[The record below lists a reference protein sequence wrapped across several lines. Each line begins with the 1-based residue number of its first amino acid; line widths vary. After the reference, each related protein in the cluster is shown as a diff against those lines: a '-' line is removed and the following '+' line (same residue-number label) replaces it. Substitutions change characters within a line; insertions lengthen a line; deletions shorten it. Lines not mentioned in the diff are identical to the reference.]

1 MPIKKRFKPKMP
13 KPMKFTVCTA
23 TLNRAHTLHRVFN
36 SLNAQTFQDFEW
48 LVIDDGSSDDTERLI
63 TEWQSNTSFQIRYK
77 YQQNQG
83 KHIAINLG
91 AKLAL
96 GDLFVVADSD
106 DAFLPN
112 ALEVF
117 YEAWLAI
124 PKTSRND
131 FVGVTGL
138 CVTDDGMVIG
148 DRFPEDILD
157 TTSLEVSYRH
167 RVGGE
172 KWGCYRTDIMRQFPS
187 PSIEGL
193 PFFSESVIWHAI
205 GRRYLTRFIN
215 KPLRI
220 YKQDAGDQLTR
231 RSPKDTAPAGIF
243 YVMSLNNDHDYMFV
257 APLFFARIAAHG
269 VRFALHRSERF
280 GKQLSQL
287 SRPKLKALWMA
298 AYLPGFIL
306 YVADL
311 ISERGRG
318 SSS

>member
-1 MPIKKRFKPKMP
+1 MR
-13 KPMKFTVCTA
+13 FTVCTA
-23 TLNRAHTLHRVFN
+23 TFNRAHTLHRVFD
-36 SLNAQTFQDFEW
+36 SLKAQTFQDFEW
-48 LVIDDGSSDDTERLI
+48 LVIDDGSSDETETLI
-63 TEWQSNTSFQIRYK
+63 ARWQSRTSFSIRYK

-91 AKLAL
+91 ATLAL

-124 PKTSRND
+124 PKTSRSD

-138 CVTDDGMVIG
+138 CVTDDGRIIG

-167 RVGGE
+167 RVDGE
-172 KWGCYRTDIMRQFPS
+172 KWGFYRTDIIRQFPS
-187 PSIEGL
+187 PSIDGL
-193 PFFSESVIWHAI
+193 SFFSESIIWHAI
-205 GRRYLTRFIN
+205 GRRYMTRFIN

-231 RSPKDTAPAGIF
+231 RSPSDTAPAGVF
-243 YVMSLNNDHDYMFV
+243 YVITLNNDHDYMFV
-257 APLFFARIAAHG
+257 APMFFARIAAHG
-269 VRFALHRSERF
+269 VRFALHRSESLTT
-280 GKQLSQL
+280 QLSQL
-287 SRPKLKALWMA
+287 RQPKLKALWMIVFIPGLLL
-298 AYLPGFIL
+298 YLT
-306 YVADL
+306 DL
-311 ISERGRG
+311 ISAKKTR
-318 SSS
+318 SNL

>member
-1 MPIKKRFKPKMP
+1 MR
-13 KPMKFTVCTA
+13 FTVCTA
-23 TLNRAHTLHRVFN
+23 TFNRAHTLHRVFD
-36 SLNAQTFQDFEW
+36 SLKAQTFQDFEW
-48 LVIDDGSSDDTERLI
+48 LVINDGSSDETEMLI
-63 TEWQSNTSFQIRYK
+63 ARWQSRTSFSIRYK

-91 AKLAL
+91 ATLAL

-124 PKTSRND
+124 PKTSRSD

-138 CVTDDGMVIG
+138 CVTDDGRIIG

-172 KWGCYRTDIMRQFPS
+172 KWGFYRTDIIRQFPS
-187 PSIEGL
+187 PSIDGL
-193 PFFSESVIWHAI
+193 SFFSESIIWHAI
-205 GRRYLTRFIN
+205 GRRYMTRFIN

-231 RSPKDTAPAGIF
+231 RSPSDTAPAGVF
-243 YVMSLNNDHDYMFV
+243 YVITLNNDHDYMFV
-257 APLFFARIAAHG
+257 APMFFARIATHG
-269 VRFALHRSERF
+269 VRFALHRSESLTT
-280 GKQLSQL
+280 QLSQL
-287 SRPKLKALWMA
+287 RRPKLKALWMIVFIPGLLL
-298 AYLPGFIL
+298 YL
-306 YVADL
+306 ADL
-311 ISERGRG
+311 ISAKKTR
-318 SSS
+318 SNL

>member
-1 MPIKKRFKPKMP
+1 MPIKTRFKTKRPT
-13 KPMKFTVCTA
+13 PMKFTVCTA
-23 TLNRAHTLHRVFN
+23 TFNRAHTLHRVFD
-36 SLNAQTFQDFEW
+36 SLKAQTFQDFEW
-48 LVIDDGSSDDTERLI
+48 LVIDDGSSDETETLI
-63 TEWQSNTSFQIRYK
+63 ARWQSHSPFSIRYK

-91 AKLAL
+91 ATLAL

-124 PKTSRND
+124 PKTSRSD

-138 CVTDDGMVIG
+138 CVTDDGRIIG

-157 TTSLEVSYRH
+157 TTSLEVSYRY
-167 RVGGE
+167 RVSGE
-172 KWGCYRTDIMRQFPS
+172 KWGFHRTDIIRQFPS
-187 PSIEGL
+187 PSINGL
-193 PFFSESVIWHAI
+193 SFFSESVIWHAI
-205 GRRYLTRFIN
+205 GRRYMTRFIN

-257 APLFFARIAAHG
+257 APLLFARIATHG

-287 SRPKLKALWMA
+287 SRPKLRVLWLL
-298 AYLPGFIL
+298 AYLPGFLL
-306 YVADL
+306 YHADRRL
-311 ISERGRG
+311 TKK
-318 SSS
+318 